1 MIAHDSI
8 ILCVLWVY
16 ICCSRG
22 ISILAYLN
30 LLTAGYEFSM
40 YVHFIL
46 RSVEFYVFI
55 VGILMIIGAL
65 VFPTKRK
72 AKQKK

>member
-1 MIAHDSI
+1 MIRLFFVFCGFIFA
-8 ILCVLWVY
+8 VVG
-16 ICCSRG
+16 G